1 MSVPPVLSRLRLPVI
16 GSPLFIISGPE
27 LVIAQCKAGIV
38 GSFPALNARPATLL
52 DEWLHRITEE
62 LAAWNRDNPDRPAAP
77 FAVNQI
83 VHKSN
88 DRLDADLATC
98 AKWQV
103 PITITSLGARE
114 ELNRAVHDWGG
125 ITLHDVID
133 DRFARKAVEKGA
145 DGLIAVAAG
154 AGGHAGRT
162 SPFALVSEIRQW
174 FDGPLALSGSIATG
188 ASVLAAQAMGADF
201 AYIGSPFIATSE
213 ANADEGYKQGIV
225 EGRAADIVY
234 SDLFTGVHGNY
245 LRGSIVAAGLDPD
258 NLPKGDYKTMNFGQS
273 SNGEPTK
280 AKAWRDIWGSGQG
293 IGAVDKVE
301 PVADRIDRMEREYRA
316 ARERLLAA

>member
-1 MSVPPVLSRLRLPVI
+1 MSIPPILSRLRLPVI

-38 GSFPALNARPATLL
+38 GSFPALNARPQTLL

-62 LAAWNRDNPDRPAAP
+62 LAAHNRANPDRPAAP

-88 DRLDADLATC
+88 DRLEQDLATC

-114 ELNRAVHDWGG
+114 EVNRAAHEWGG
-125 ITLHDVID
+125 IVLHDIID
-133 DRFARKAVEKGA
+133 DRFARKAIEKGA

-154 AGGHAGRT
+154 AGGHAGRQ
-162 SPFALVSEIRQW
+162 SPFALIQEIRQW

-188 ASVLAAQAMGADF
+188 DAVLAAQAMGADF
-201 AYIGSPFIATSE
+201 AYIGSAFIATEE
-213 ANADEGYKQGIV
+213 ANADAGYKQGIV
-225 EGRAADIVY
+225 DGRAADIVY

-245 LRGSIVAAGLDPD
+245 LRSSIVAAGLDPD
-258 NLPKGDYKTMNFGQS
+258 NLPKGDYKTMDFGTGD
-273 SNGEPTK
+273 NGGTK

-293 IGAVDKVE
+293 IGAVEAVE
-301 PVADRIDRMEREYRA
+301 TVAARVDRMEAQYRA
-316 ARERLLAA
+316 ARARIGA

>member
-1 MSVPPVLSRLRLPVI
+1 MTVPALLNRLRLPVI
-16 GSPLFIISGPE
+16 GSPLFIISGPD

-38 GSFPALNARPATLL
+38 GSFPALNARPQAML

-62 LAAWNRDNPDRPAAP
+62 LAAHNRANPDRPAAP

-88 DRLDADLATC
+88 DRLESDLITC

-103 PITITSLGARE
+103 PIVITSLGARE
-114 ELNRAVHDWGG
+114 DLNTAVHGWGG

-154 AGGHAGRT
+154 AGGHAGRL
-162 SPFALVSEIRQW
+162 SPFAIIQEIRQW

-188 ASVLAAQAMGADF
+188 DAVLAAQAMGADF
-201 AYIGSPFIATSE
+201 GYIGSPFIATTE
-213 ANADEGYKQGIV
+213 ANADQAYKDGIV
-225 EGRAADIVY
+225 AGRAADIVY
-234 SDLFTGVHGNY
+234 SNLFTGVHGNY
-245 LRGSIVAAGLDPD
+245 LRASIEAAGMDPD
-258 NLPKGDYKTMNFGQS
+258 NLPEGDLKTMDFGGG
-273 SNGEPTK
+273 NGSK

-293 IGAVDKVE
+293 IGAVTAVE
-301 PVADRIDRMEREYRA
+301 SVADRVDRLEREYRA
-316 ARERLLAA
+316 ARVRLAL